1 MIPEDFEI
9 EELVYDKS
17 QLPEWF
23 EYVFKKEYGKEK
35 KNFDVTAKKMY
46 KLHGLRDV
54 KIVNIVEK
62 ERVK

>member
-1 MIPEDFEI
+1 MVPEDFEI

-35 KNFDVTAKKMY
+35 KNLDVTAKKMY

-54 KIVNIVEK
+54 RTCKYCRRK
-62 ERVK
+62 TS